1 MTSIKKAH
9 MHCMWALTSIY
20 IMYILKNYSFE
31 VYIHPY
37 IYIYIYMD
45 ICTQNVFFKIYII
58 LNIYFQLY
66 HIMFNYK
73 KIIK

>member
-37 IYIYIYMD
+37 IYIYIYIIRMY
-45 ICTQNVFFKIYII
+45 TKMFFLRYT
-58 LNIYFQLY
+58 LY
-66 HIMFNYK
+66 
-73 KIIK
+73 